1 MRECGPVPLLPFM
14 GICLFPRRASL
25 FAAGE
30 GRKRGFNKRESLGRE
45 RGRFGGWEGTF
56 LQKGSLPPSK
66 SHPSITHPSHSP

>member
-45 RGRFGGWEGTF
+45 RGRFGGG
-56 LQKGSLPPSK
+56 KGKPFSRRVPLPLPNI
-66 SHPSITHPSHSP
+66 H